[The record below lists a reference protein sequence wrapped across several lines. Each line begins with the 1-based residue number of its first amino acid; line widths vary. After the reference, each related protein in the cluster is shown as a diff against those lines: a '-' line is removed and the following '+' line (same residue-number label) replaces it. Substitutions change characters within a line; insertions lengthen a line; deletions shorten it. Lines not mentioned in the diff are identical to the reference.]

1 MADRKDTPKSGYRAL
16 DNCSTDRMLAV
27 VPIEV
32 RDAMTEETL
41 EGFPLALYGGALVAG
56 EMLRTTDGLREYE
69 VIRVEQRLD
78 RVILFV
84 VLGVVG
90 GQ

>member
-1 MADRKDTPKSGYRAL
+1 MSKKDNDH
-16 DNCSTDRMLAV
+16 DNGCSTDRMLAV

-32 RDAMTEETL
+32 RDAVSDETL
-41 EGFPLALYGGALVAG
+41 DGFPSALYGGALVAG
-56 EMLRTTDGLREYE
+56 ELLKSSDGLREYE

-78 RVILFV
+78 RVVLYV